1 MNRPTIQQQIVA
13 VDAAYRAAREE
24 LSRMEREDDVSRDDR
39 ADQLTRVQQLRA
51 ARETLRNE
59 ALRRESEVRLIDE
72 AIGRLTSVRKA
83 AATGLGKPS
92 SNDAQVEKSI

>member
-24 LSRMEREDDVSRDDR
+24 LSRMELESDVSRDDR

-51 ARETLRNE
+51 ARETLKNE
-59 ALRRESEVRLIDE
+59 ALRRASEVKLIDE

-83 AATGLGKPS
+83 AANGLGDLPS
-92 SNDAQVEKSI
+92 DDAQVGSP